1 MQALEGIG
9 VLQIGSRKPVNHAL
23 LLLFTTP
30 ARESGSRPGEFG
42 HWGPRGPRVILAEPE
57 GPGGQRLGS

>member
-30 ARESGSRPGEFG
+30 ACESGSRPGEFG
-42 HWGPRGPRVILAEPE
+42 HWGPRGRGLSWQSRKGRV
-57 GPGGQRLGS
+57 GQRLGS